1 MPIPTGARQ
10 VPGSPNRVRLGNGE
24 VVTRARALTMG
35 AQDMGYRSNLQYRGR
50 SRGDKKYY
58 DSWVRTSQG
67 QAALQRERQIARSE
81 GRKFKETELKQRL
94 IAARNQRP
102 TSRGRLPGSPSSPA
116 GPAYQSFMDRYDM
129 EDREDWVDY

>member
-1 MPIPTGARQ
+1 
-10 VPGSPNRVRLGNGE
+10 
-24 VVTRARALTMG
+24 
-35 AQDMGYRSNLQYRGR
+35 MGYRSNLQYRGR
-50 SRGDKKYY
+50 ARGDSKYY
-58 DSWVRTSQG
+58 DSWIRTSQG
-67 QAALQRERQIARSE
+67 QAALRHEQQIARSE

-102 TSRGRLPGSPSSPA
+102 TSRGRRPGSPSSPA